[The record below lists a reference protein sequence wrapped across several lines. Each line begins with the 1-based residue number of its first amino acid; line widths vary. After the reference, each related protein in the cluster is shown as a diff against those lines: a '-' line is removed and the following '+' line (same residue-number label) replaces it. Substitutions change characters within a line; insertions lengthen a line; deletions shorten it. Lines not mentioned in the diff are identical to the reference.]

1 MIYKEQSMVPEG
13 YMSVELPSQQTG
25 LRGPRYITVKKEV
38 LERSVDPETGQDRAI
53 PKVKGAPFDNRTFY
67 PIFAPRTEVEQNN
80 VIKLINRERA
90 KEDKNPINAKQFN
103 YITNQMAN
111 ALQSQEAVADEMKRR
126 EDPYK
131 YYVKKFKDA
140 YDPQVH
146 RNAVDNTA
154 SIFQVFRDPKKFAQN
169 KYTELNQ
176 MVRNVAPGSRNDFIM
191 AGDIGGSMVGFK
203 GGPKPGG
210 AKVPK
215 SLADEV
221 LEGSIFKTT
230 AGATAGGTAM
240 SLVYD
245 LTNAAIRKTYG
256 IPSPQDA
263 PNAALEALTHGR
275 NTLYFTGGAAGLMG
289 VASVLRPYLGKALFG
304 IEGPRAQF
312 ANIAEFYNVPIGI
325 SQLSRGAGG
334 VLSPVAGS
342 FFQVIGKLPFLG
354 GGFQKRNTLASI
366 ELTKGMKDALGDLG
380 RGQSDDPLIDYI
392 SNSYKSLPRAVRKA
406 MDTDA
411 RNAGFR
417 SYKDLMAAE
426 LRVNE
431 LAPIQ
436 HMTEVGSFMF
446 EEAGKRY
453 RQFSYINDLLYTDFE
468 NKAKKISKSFIPTSR
483 TKFMAQSIRDELA
496 DMKVQLEN
504 YETFKPQLDEIEKF
518 VVNTLSN
525 LPDYIKPKDVR
536 TFQREINR
544 LYQEAE
550 SKLGP
555 GGSKSGIMGGSLL
568 AKARKALTGDLNDY
582 ANWAP
587 GLNAEEKV
595 LAEAAKKS
603 LYRANEV
610 FAKMS
615 PLYKSPAAK
624 QFNLVDQNLFTAGPD
639 LPGYFYSDEIG
650 KMLFREG
657 LSPMRVQSYQQLV
670 GQNAFM
676 TGVRSWINNGFK
688 AALDDAQ
695 EIAVKV
701 TDPNNS
707 RKTITLNE
715 RILDVDKLKQNINFN
730 DEGFEE
736 MMRLAGYNGK
746 AFKENINNLVALQS
760 MVKQAGI
767 GTSTSQIIA
776 RRLSLGGVRSAANTF
791 AIFGSGAAAGMSA
804 NEGGILGFGGAGVAG
819 SIMLGLL
826 TRKTANFLS
835 EPGALKAYTK
845 IVDPKTSDVVKRASL
860 VNFLRGYFRQPT
872 IRETLPKE
880 FNTPEKVAKNPSGF
894 LDYLYDSEYLAVT
907 DSIND
912 GFMRDYMNERYG
924 DNLDL
929 NVQDLENIETE
940 EKALQDIETGKASVI
955 ESDTEIAMPDVP
967 SMGGESMFNTNAA
980 ISGPGLRGMNQS
992 SPLNTDQ
999 RAALASGDLDAA
1011 LALRGKM

>member
-1 MIYKEQSMVPEG
+1 
-13 YMSVELPSQQTG
+13 
-25 LRGPRYITVKKEV
+25 
-38 LERSVDPETGQDRAI
+38 
-53 PKVKGAPFDNRTFY
+53 
-67 PIFAPRTEVEQNN
+67 
-80 VIKLINRERA
+80 
-90 KEDKNPINAKQFN
+90 
-103 YITNQMAN
+103 
-111 ALQSQEAVADEMKRR
+111 
-126 EDPYK
+126 
-131 YYVKKFKDA
+131 
-140 YDPQVH
+140 
-146 RNAVDNTA
+146 
-154 SIFQVFRDPKKFAQN
+154 
-169 KYTELNQ
+169 

-230 AGATAGGTAM
+230 AGATIGGTAA

-256 IPSPQDA
+256 IPDPQDA
-263 PNAALEALTHGR
+263 PNAALEALVHGR

-289 VASVLRPYLGKALFG
+289 VASTLRPFLGKALFG

-312 ANIAEFYNVPIGI
+312 ANIADFYNVPIGI

-392 SNSYKSLPRAVRKA
+392 TNSYKSLPRAVRKT

-417 SYKDLMAAE
+417 SYKDMMAAE

-436 HMTEVGSFMF
+436 HMTEVGAFMF

-468 NKAKKISKSFIPTSR
+468 NKAKNISKSFIPTGR
-483 TKFMAQSIRDELA
+483 TKSMAQNITDEIA

-504 YETFKPQLDEIEKF
+504 YETFKPELDKIEKF
-518 VVNTLSN
+518 VVETLSN

-555 GGSKSGIMGGSLL
+555 GGAKQGIMGGSLL

-610 FAKMS
+610 FGKMS

-624 QFNLVDQNLFTAGPD
+624 QFNLVDQNLFTSGPD
-639 LPGYFYSDEIG
+639 LPGYFYSDEMG
-650 KMLFREG
+650 KMLFRDG
-657 LSPMRVQSYQQLV
+657 LSPQRVRDYQQLV

-676 TGVRSWINNGFK
+676 TGVRSWVNNGFK

-701 TDPNNS
+701 ADPS
-707 RKTITLNE
+707 GKPGTITINE
-715 RILDVDKLKQNINFN
+715 KILDVDKLKQNINFT

-736 MMRLAGYNGK
+736 MMTLAGYNGK
-746 AFKENINNLVALQS
+746 AFKDNINNLVALQA

-767 GTSTSQIIA
+767 GTSTSQIVA

-791 AIFGSGAAAGMSA
+791 AIFGSGAIGAQQAG
-804 NEGGILGFGGAGVAG
+804 EGNFLPGGVAG

-826 TRKTANFLS
+826 TRRTANFLS

-860 VNFLRGYFRQPT
+860 VNFLRGYFRQPV
-872 IRETLPKE
+872 IREELPKE
-880 FNTPEKVAKNPSGF
+880 FNTPDKVAKNPSGF
-894 LDYLYDSEYLAVT
+894 LDYLYNSEYLSVT

-924 DNLDL
+924 DNLNL
-929 NVQDLENIETE
+929 SIQNLQNIETE
-940 EKALQDIETGKASVI
+940 EKALEDIETGKASVI

-967 SMGGESMFNTNAA
+967 SMGGESMFDTNAA
-980 ISGPGLRGMNQS
+980 ISGPGLRGMTRN

-999 RAALASGDLDAA
+999 RAALASGDIDAA
-1011 LALRGKM
+1011 LALRGKV

>member
-1 MIYKEQSMVPEG
+1 MMYKEQSMVPEG
-13 YMSVELPSQQTG
+13 YMSVELPPQQTG
-25 LRGPRYITVKKEV
+25 LREPRYITVKKEV

-67 PIFAPRTEVEQNN
+67 PIFAPRTEAEQNN

-90 KEDKNPINAKQFN
+90 KEKKNPINAKQFN
-103 YITNQMAN
+103 YITDQMAN

-131 YYVKKFKDA
+131 YYVKKFKDE
-140 YDPQVH
+140 YDPKKH
-146 RNAVDNTA
+146 RNAIDKTA
-154 SIFQVFRDPKKFAQN
+154 SIFQIFKDPKRFAAN

-176 MVRNVAPGSRNDFIM
+176 MVRNTVPGSRNDFIM
-191 AGDIGGSMVGFK
+191 AGDIGGSMFGFK
-203 GGPKPGG
+203 GGKIPGT
-210 AKVPK
+210 AKVQK

-230 AGATAGGTAM
+230 AGATIGGTAG

-245 LTNAAIRKTYG
+245 LTNAAIRKTMG
-256 IPSPQDA
+256 IPDPQDA

-289 VASVLRPYLGKALFG
+289 VASYLRPMLGKALFG
-304 IEGPRAQF
+304 LEGPRAQF
-312 ANIAEFYNVPIGI
+312 ANIAEFYGAPIGI

-334 VLSPVAGS
+334 ALSPVAGS

-417 SYKDLMAAE
+417 SYKDMMAAE

-436 HMTEVGSFMF
+436 HMTEVGAFMF
-446 EEAGKRY
+446 DEAGKRY

-483 TKFMAQSIRDELA
+483 TKAMAQNIRDEIA
-496 DMKVQLEN
+496 DMKVRLNN
-504 YETFKPQLDEIEKF
+504 YNEFKPELDKIEKF
-518 VVNTLSN
+518 VIETLAE

-555 GGSKSGIMGGSLL
+555 GGAKQGIMGGSLL

-624 QFNLVDQNLFTAGPD
+624 QFNLVDQNLFTSGPD

-650 KMLFREG
+650 KMLFRDG
-657 LSPMRVQSYQQLV
+657 LSPQRVRDYQQLV

-676 TGVRSWINNGFK
+676 TGVRSWVNNGFK

-701 TDPNNS
+701 ADPS
-707 RKTITLNE
+707 GKPGTVTINE
-715 RILDVDKLKQNINFN
+715 KILDVDKLKQNINFQ

-736 MMRLAGYNGK
+736 MMNLAGYNGK

-767 GTSTSQIIA
+767 GTSTSQIVA

-791 AIFGSGAAAGMSA
+791 AIFGSGAIGAQQAG
-804 NEGGILGFGGAGVAG
+804 EGNILPGGVAG

-826 TRKTANFLS
+826 TRRTANFLS

-860 VNFLRGYFRQPT
+860 VNFLRGYFRQPV
-872 IRETLPKE
+872 IREELPKE
-880 FNTPEKVAKNPSGF
+880 FNTPDKVAQNPSGF
-894 LDYLYDSEYLAVT
+894 LDYLYNSEYLAVT

-924 DNLDL
+924 DNLNL
-929 NVQDLENIETE
+929 SIQNIQNIETE
-940 EKALQDIETGKASVI
+940 EKALEDIETGRASVI
-955 ESDTEIAMPDVP
+955 ESDTEIAMPDIP
-967 SMGGESMFNTNAA
+967 SMGGESMFDTNAA
-980 ISGPGLRGMNQS
+980 ISGPGLRGMTRN
-992 SPLNTDQ
+992 SPLNADQ

-1011 LALRGKM
+1011 LALRGKI

>member
-1 MIYKEQSMVPEG
+1 
-13 YMSVELPSQQTG
+13 
-25 LRGPRYITVKKEV
+25 
-38 LERSVDPETGQDRAI
+38 
-53 PKVKGAPFDNRTFY
+53 
-67 PIFAPRTEVEQNN
+67 
-80 VIKLINRERA
+80 
-90 KEDKNPINAKQFN
+90 
-103 YITNQMAN
+103 
-111 ALQSQEAVADEMKRR
+111 
-126 EDPYK
+126 
-131 YYVKKFKDA
+131 
-140 YDPQVH
+140 
-146 RNAVDNTA
+146 
-154 SIFQVFRDPKKFAQN
+154 
-169 KYTELNQ
+169 
-176 MVRNVAPGSRNDFIM
+176 MVRNTVPGSRNDFIM

-230 AGATAGGTAM
+230 AGATIGGTAA

-256 IPSPQDA
+256 IPDPQDA
-263 PNAALEALTHGR
+263 PNAALEALVHGR

-289 VASVLRPYLGKALFG
+289 VASTLRPFLGKALFG

-312 ANIAEFYNVPIGI
+312 ANIADFYNVPIGI

-392 SNSYKSLPRAVRKA
+392 TNSYKSLPRAVRKT

-417 SYKDLMAAE
+417 SYKDMMAAE

-436 HMTEVGSFMF
+436 HMTEVGAFMF

-468 NKAKKISKSFIPTSR
+468 NKAKKISKSFIPTGR
-483 TKFMAQSIRDELA
+483 TKSMAQNIRDEIA

-504 YETFKPQLDEIEKF
+504 YETFKPELDKIEKF
-518 VVNTLSN
+518 VVETLSN

-555 GGSKSGIMGGSLL
+555 GGAKQGIMGGSLL

-610 FAKMS
+610 FGKMS

-624 QFNLVDQNLFTAGPD
+624 QFNLVDQNLFTSGPD

-650 KMLFREG
+650 KMLFRDG
-657 LSPMRVQSYQQLV
+657 LSPQRVRDYQQLV

-676 TGVRSWINNGFK
+676 TGVRSWVNNGFK

-701 TDPNNS
+701 ADPS
-707 RKTITLNE
+707 GKPGTITINE
-715 RILDVDKLKQNINFN
+715 KILDVDKLKQNINFT

-736 MMRLAGYNGK
+736 MMTLAGYNGK
-746 AFKENINNLVALQS
+746 AFKDNINNLVALQA

-767 GTSTSQIIA
+767 GTSTSQIVA

-791 AIFGSGAAAGMSA
+791 AIFGSGAISA
-804 NEGGILGFGGAGVAG
+804 QQTGEGNFLPGGVAG

-826 TRKTANFLS
+826 TRRTANFLS

-860 VNFLRGYFRQPT
+860 VNFLRGYFRQPV
-872 IRETLPKE
+872 IREELPKE
-880 FNTPEKVAKNPSGF
+880 FNTPDKVAKNPSGF
-894 LDYLYDSEYLAVT
+894 LDYLYNSEYLSVT

-924 DNLDL
+924 DNLNL
-929 NVQDLENIETE
+929 SIQNLQNIETE
-940 EKALQDIETGKASVI
+940 EKALEDIETGKASVV

-980 ISGPGLRGMNQS
+980 ISGPGLRGMTRN

-999 RAALASGDLDAA
+999 RAALATGDIDAA
-1011 LALRGKM
+1011 LALRGKV

>member
-1 MIYKEQSMVPEG
+1 
-13 YMSVELPSQQTG
+13 
-25 LRGPRYITVKKEV
+25 
-38 LERSVDPETGQDRAI
+38 
-53 PKVKGAPFDNRTFY
+53 
-67 PIFAPRTEVEQNN
+67 
-80 VIKLINRERA
+80 
-90 KEDKNPINAKQFN
+90 
-103 YITNQMAN
+103 
-111 ALQSQEAVADEMKRR
+111 
-126 EDPYK
+126 
-131 YYVKKFKDA
+131 
-140 YDPQVH
+140 
-146 RNAVDNTA
+146 
-154 SIFQVFRDPKKFAQN
+154 
-169 KYTELNQ
+169 
-176 MVRNVAPGSRNDFIM
+176 M

-230 AGATAGGTAM
+230 AGATAGGTAA

-256 IPSPQDA
+256 IPDPQDA

-289 VASVLRPYLGKALFG
+289 VASTLRPFLGKALFG

-392 SNSYKSLPRAVRKA
+392 TNSYKSLPRAVRKT

-417 SYKDLMAAE
+417 SYKDMMAAE

-436 HMTEVGSFMF
+436 HMTEVGAFMF

-468 NKAKKISKSFIPTSR
+468 NKAKKISKSFIPTGR
-483 TKFMAQSIRDELA
+483 TKSMAQNIRDEIA

-504 YETFKPQLDEIEKF
+504 YNEFKPELDKIETF
-518 VVNTLSN
+518 VVETLSN

-555 GGSKSGIMGGSLL
+555 GGAKQGIMGGSLL

-610 FAKMS
+610 FGKMS

-624 QFNLVDQNLFTAGPD
+624 QFNLVDQNLFTSGPD

-650 KMLFREG
+650 KMLFRDG
-657 LSPMRVQSYQQLV
+657 LSPQRVRDYQQLV

-676 TGVRSWINNGFK
+676 TGVRSWVNNGFK

-701 TDPNNS
+701 ADPS
-707 RKTITLNE
+707 GKPGTITINE
-715 RILDVDKLKQNINFN
+715 KILDVDKLKQNINFQ

-736 MMRLAGYNGK
+736 MMTLAGYNGK

-767 GTSTSQIIA
+767 GTSTSQIVA

-791 AIFGSGAAAGMSA
+791 AIFGSGAISA
-804 NEGGILGFGGAGVAG
+804 QQSSEGNFLPGGVAG

-826 TRKTANFLS
+826 TRRTANFLS

-845 IVDPKTSDVVKRASL
+845 IVDPKASEVVKRASL
-860 VNFLRGYFRQPT
+860 VNFLRGYFRQPV
-872 IRETLPKE
+872 IREELPKE
-880 FNTPEKVAKNPSGF
+880 FNTPDKVAKNPSGF
-894 LDYLYDSEYLAVT
+894 LDYLYNSEYLAVT

-924 DNLDL
+924 DNLNL
-929 NVQDLENIETE
+929 SIQNLQNIETE
-940 EKALQDIETGKASVI
+940 EKALEDIETGKASVI

-967 SMGGESMFNTNAA
+967 SMGGESMFDTNAA
-980 ISGPGLRGMNQS
+980 ISGPGLRGMGQS